1 MEPTYIVINQLG
13 QYLNKH
19 KAWISGR
26 DSQLIYRTVHKDEAL
41 NQVFEM
47 SSKDIELRARILI
60 AELDEKGQP
69 VVEPGPLSEA
79 EMDKAAGVSH
89 SAEETEIAAEACAET
104 AEKTDE
110 NQESVSDEISIPPTL
125 ETTSSE
131 PTY

>member
-47 SSKDIELRARILI
+47 SSKDIELRARIVI

-69 VVEPGPLSEA
+69 VVEPGPLSDA
-79 EMDKAAGVSH
+79 EIDKASGVSH
-89 SAEETEIAAEACAET
+89 ATEDGQIAAEADA
-104 AEKTDE
+104 APEKTDQ
-110 NQESVSDEISIPPTL
+110 NQESVSDEITLAPTL
-125 ETTSSE
+125 ETTSNE